1 MQHEEFAERVA
12 GRLESVA
19 VALEEEERRIGRGSV
34 SARANE
40 MRVAAH
46 MIRDASEVV
55 TRAEERRS
63 AHGVTVGAS
72 S

>member
-1 MQHEEFAERVA
+1 MRHEEFAERVA

-19 VALEEEERRIGRGSV
+19 AALEEEEHRIGRGSV

-55 TRAEERRS
+55 TRAEDRRS
-63 AHGVTVGAS
+63 AQELAGTS